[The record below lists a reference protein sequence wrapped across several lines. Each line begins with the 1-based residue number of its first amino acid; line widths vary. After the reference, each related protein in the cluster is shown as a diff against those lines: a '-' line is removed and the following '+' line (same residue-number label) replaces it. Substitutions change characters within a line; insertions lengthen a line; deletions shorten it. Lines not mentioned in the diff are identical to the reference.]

1 MFKEEFSSVFSLLF
15 LERLT
20 IFLNDIIKAMSNYLI
35 PLSKQI
41 RNEEAMFFCAEISKN
56 HV

>member
-1 MFKEEFSSVFSLLF
+1 MFKEEFSWVFLSF

-20 IFLNDIIKAMSNYLI
+20 IFLNDIIKAMNNYLS
-35 PLSKQI
+35 LSKQI
-41 RNEEAMFFCAEISKN
+41 RKEEVLFFCAEISKN